1 VRERTQI
8 IRVDDVLLRSSVLGQ
23 TGQLCKTCVTQENA
37 HWDTIS
43 KIFVNKKVGDCKFEW
58 LLLLKGGQPQ
68 EDWTEQEDELLSK
81 IIKYFYINRR
91 KQVTENKWN
100 DVAKELYKQS
110 HQAYFRRPKQCR
122 ERWRNYIDPDISK
135 GEWCQSEDSVLLEYV
150 LEIGKKWSAI
160 SKCMKNRTEHAVKN
174 RFKSLLKKYKKEN
187 PKNVRR
193 GKGAES

>member
-1 VRERTQI
+1 MG
-8 IRVDDVLLRSSVLGQ
+8 DVPFRSSILSQ
-23 TGQLCKTCVTQENA
+23 TRQLRKVCLTQENA
-37 HWDTIS
+37 HWEVVS
-43 KIFVNKKVGDCKFEW
+43 RIFVNKKIDDCKFEW

-68 EDWTEQEDELLSK
+68 EDWAEDEDELLSK
-81 IIKYFYINRR
+81 IIRYLVANRR
-91 KQVTENKWN
+91 KQTTENKWN
-100 DVAKELYKQS
+100 EVAKELYKQS

-122 ERWRNYIDPDISK
+122 ERWRNYLDPDISK

-187 PKNVRR
+187 SKNVKR